1 MEKAAGTH
9 IKRDAELPQP
19 DLGINQNAH
28 TNQGTGLTT
37 VPGEDSLA
45 EGRERWN
52 EAGSRQRRS
61 GQD

>member
-1 MEKAAGTH
+1 MEKAAGTQ
-9 IKRDAELPQP
+9 IKRDVELPQL

-28 TNQGTGLTT
+28 TNKGTGLTT

-52 EAGSRQRRS
+52 EAGSRRGGQ